1 MRSQN
6 KASYKV
12 KGVEFEVPENEK
24 VEIEVISP
32 GDPEA
37 APASAGQEVEMAY
50 EGRLLDGSVFDSS
63 KSFKFELGA
72 GEVCL
77 RAYACCWC
85 GCGPERYI
93 CLQPLLPKQVIKGW
107 DVGVK
112 GSST

>member
-1 MRSQN
+1 M
-6 KASYKV
+6 
-12 KGVEFEVPENEK
+12 EFEVPENEK

-37 APASAGQEVEMAY
+37 APAAAGQEVEMAY

-77 RAYACCWC
+77 RA
-85 GCGPERYI
+85 
-93 CLQPLLPKQVIKGW
+93 LPV
-107 DVGVK
+107 VGAAAVRN
-112 GSST
+112 SSFAYSLCRNR